1 MYLCSCFRGSM
12 SSKQIPCVFCS
23 VFLIIAAYAAETSST
38 NGHVVQFVVYAEA
51 QADVSKVFPGAYIDY
66 TWNNLFI
73 VSIWVENPDTAI
85 PLIRKTIDENQII
98 KVVVPP
104 YTMTAATQKWL
115 QYNAVWAAM
124 LVLIFVGGCTC
135 GVVVM
140 KWCSDYK
147 NIDKPVRRQCR
158 ARF

>member
-1 MYLCSCFRGSM
+1 MSYNHVLCA
-12 SSKQIPCVFCS
+12 VCS
-23 VFLIIAAYAAETSST
+23 VVVIIAAHAAETSTT
-38 NGHVVQFVVYAEA
+38 NGHVVQFVVYAET
-51 QADVSKVFPGAYIDY
+51 QADVSKIFPGAYVDY

-73 VSIWVENPDTAI
+73 VTIWVENPDTAI

-115 QYNAVWAAM
+115 QYNAGWAAM
-124 LVLIFVGGCTC
+124 LLLIFVGGCTC

-140 KWCSDYK
+140 KWCFDYK
-147 NIDKPVRRQCR
+147 NSDKPVRRQCR

>member
-1 MYLCSCFRGSM
+1 M
-12 SSKQIPCVFCS
+12 SSNHVLCAVCS
-23 VFLIIAAYAAETSST
+23 VVVIIAAHAAETSTT
-38 NGHVVQFVVYAEA
+38 NGHVVQFVVYAET
-51 QADVSKVFPGAYIDY
+51 QADVSKIFPGAYVDY

-73 VSIWVENPDTAI
+73 VTIWVENPDTAI

-115 QYNAVWAAM
+115 QYNAGWAAM
-124 LVLIFVGGCTC
+124 LLLIFVGGCTC

-140 KWCSDYK
+140 KWCFDYK
-147 NIDKPVRRQCR
+147 NSDKPVRRQCR